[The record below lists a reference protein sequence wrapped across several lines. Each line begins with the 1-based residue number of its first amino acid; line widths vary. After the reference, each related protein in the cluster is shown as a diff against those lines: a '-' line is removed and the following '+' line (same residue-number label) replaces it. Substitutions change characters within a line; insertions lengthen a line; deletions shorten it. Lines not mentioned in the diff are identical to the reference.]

1 MEDFLPVLVE
11 MRKGLT
17 EKCARLTPT
26 SSLKEQE
33 DYLNSLYHY
42 KKIFTKFCESHNEDL
57 YKATDKAYKN
67 VRSLQEGKPYEELI
81 TR

>member
-1 MEDFLPVLVE
+1 MEDFLPVILE
-11 MRKGLT
+11 MRKGLA

-42 KKIFTKFCESHNEDL
+42 KKIFQTYSARHNEDVF
-57 YKATDKAYKN
+57 KAIEKAYKN
-67 VRSLQEGKPYEELI
+67 VRSLQEGKPWEELI